1 MPKGP
6 KHQKYILDSPFRS
19 LKCQN
24 TSSGHYFEVL
34 DVEEQFWTH
43 FFEGKTTPKSSSGNT
58 GRMMK
63 HRAMAYRSNI
73 INLSGIT

>member
-1 MPKGP
+1 MDRIAESGSISKSKMPKGP

-43 FFEGKTTPKSSSGNT
+43 FFEGSRRRKVAPETQVE
-58 GRMMK
+58 
-63 HRAMAYRSNI
+63 
-73 INLSGIT
+73 